1 MAEPKRRARGAPRR
15 ADLVLAG
22 GGVLGIGHVGVV
34 SVLEQRGYEFPRL
47 AGTSAGSIA
56 AALLA
61 ADMPSARMRE
71 LVSKLDY
78 RRFRDRSTLD
88 RLPALGPAA
97 SVLVENGFY
106 EGAYLRDWLA
116 GELEQLGVRT
126 FGDLRMDDPHSSLPP
141 EQRYRLVVM
150 AADLTRGELVRL
162 PWDYRDRY
170 GLDPDEQPVADAVR
184 ASMSIPYL
192 FEPFKL
198 RHRHG
203 ESLLVDGGVLSNY
216 PLEVFDRSDLRP
228 PRWPTFGATLLP
240 RLPAGGTRLFPLLG
254 VLRGVPSL
262 RFLESLVTTLVVGRD
277 QGYLSQPWVAA
288 RSIEVN
294 TLGVNPVDF
303 GIEPKTVRRLY
314 QSGRRAA
321 ERFLAGWDWESYLE
335 RFRRTAG

>member
-88 RLPALGPAA
+88 RVPALGPAA
-97 SVLVENGFY
+97 SVLLENGFY
-106 EGAYLRDWLA
+106 EGDYLRDWLA

-126 FGDLRMDDPHSSLPP
+126 FGDLRMDDPDSSLPP

-150 AADLTRGELVRL
+150 AADLTRGELIRL
-162 PWDYRDRY
+162 PWDYRIAT
-170 GLDPDEQPVADAVR
+170 G
-184 ASMSIPYL
+184 SIPTSSRSRTRCAPRCRSPTSSSL
-192 FEPFKL
+192 SICAMAT
-198 RHRHG
+198 
-203 ESLLVDGGVLSNY
+203 ESRCWSTAACSRTI
-216 PLEVFDRSDLRP
+216 RSRYSTA
-228 PRWPTFGATLLP
+228 PT
-240 RLPAGGTRLFPLLG
+240 
-254 VLRGVPSL
+254 
-262 RFLESLVTTLVVGRD
+262 
-277 QGYLSQPWVAA
+277 
-288 RSIEVN
+288 
-294 TLGVNPVDF
+294 
-303 GIEPKTVRRLY
+303 
-314 QSGRRAA
+314 
-321 ERFLAGWDWESYLE
+321 
-335 RFRRTAG
+335 